1 MRIPALFF
9 FPDSVY
15 LAAKW
20 WHRLA
25 LVIFWMW
32 LIWAMAFAMHA
43 LWDIWEGFEYAR
55 YRRDVGEY
63 SDLYDDPYERAY
75 REIIEGVAYLLS
87 VFVPVIVY
95 RVLLFVGVGNACS
108 GSFFRL
114 GRRLSGQALIRGRVG
129 GRADVREGSRSAGS
143 GHSKTCD

>member
-1 MRIPALFF
+1 MQSQSGLMRIPALFF

-95 RVLLFVGVGNACS
+95 RVLLFVGVGNAWKGEAALS
-108 GSFFRL
+108 NARL
-114 GRRLSGQALIRGRVG
+114 EESQ
-129 GRADVREGSRSAGS
+129 DS
-143 GHSKTCD
+143 